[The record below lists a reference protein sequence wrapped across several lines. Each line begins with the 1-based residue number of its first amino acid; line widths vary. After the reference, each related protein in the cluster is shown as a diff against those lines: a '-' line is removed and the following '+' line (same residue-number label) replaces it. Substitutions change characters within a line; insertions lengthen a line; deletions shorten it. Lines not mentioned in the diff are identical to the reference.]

1 MRAVDLR
8 PVLTDLRFAG
18 PVAVAWVVVVL
29 LVAQP
34 GSAILVAAVAAGVAV
49 LSGVVTGHP
58 ALRPRVRAVGAV
70 VLTAGACCVL
80 VAVSIAVG
88 QVHRDPEALRR
99 AVGHSARVAVD
110 LRRDLG
116 PGDKSVVG
124 ALRAVDGHGVG
135 GVPARV
141 VTTSDTVLPAGTL
154 LTGRATVERD
164 DPGSPTAAVLFLRG
178 EPEREPPTGA
188 LAATA
193 EVRRAFV
200 AVTADLPEPGAAL
213 LRGLAIGDRSGL
225 DPGTEAAM
233 ETSALTHLTAVS
245 GSNCA
250 VVVALVV
257 AVGRG
262 LGAPRCMRAVAAV
275 ALLVAFVVLVR
286 PDPSILRATVM
297 AVVVLV
303 VRLTGRPVR
312 GVPLVA
318 LAVLG
323 MLVVDPWTGRAIA
336 FALSVLAT
344 GGILVLGAT
353 AHRAARAAT
362 LATGGR
368 RGGGPGRGAGG
379 LLAGDDRARPGVPDL
394 RGAGQPAH
402 RAARAGRHGPRPRR
416 VHGGTGVARSGG
428 GPGRRRLGTGRRDRV
443 GGAHRG
449 RAPRGVDRVARRRDG
464 DRRRGRRERSRRGGR
479 ARPRAA
485 PGPGAPRRCGRTRAG
500 RRRGRGAP
508 CGPADERAGR
518 LVGGDVRRRT
528 GDAVLVRAPDGPIA
542 LVDTGDDEPRLLAC
556 LDLLGV
562 ERVALLVLT
571 HFDRDHVGA
580 LPAVA
585 GLVDRALVGP
595 VGRAEDA
602 RVVEDLRRADVRVG
616 TADDTTEGTLGALGW
631 RVVWPPSGSIEAGND
646 ASVVLAT
653 TEGAG
658 CGTCVSG
665 VFLGDLGERAQRRL
679 RPHLDVHPDVVKVAH
694 HGSADQDPGLYRQ
707 LAAPVGLIG
716 VGADNTYG
724 HPTQRTLDLLRAA
737 GTTAFRTDRQG
748 TVVVSRDRSGA
759 LRVWTEHPDGASPGP
774 TGGVRAE
781 PSAAGRRIVAGHDR
795 TRSRPRRRPRRRPRP
810 GPRRKDRM
818 PAKKPSRAAAA
829 IDQVPW
835 SGIRPAPVVLVTGP
849 EAFLA
854 DRAIGVLRDLLVG
867 EDPALEVH
875 DLEADQY
882 APGLLATLA
891 SPSLFG
897 EPRLVRVTNVEK
909 CTDAFITETIAYLQG
924 PADDVT
930 LVLRHGGG
938 VRGKKLLDT
947 IRSGVGGGVE
957 VQCDELKRDTDKIDF
972 VNAEFR
978 AARRKVAPSA
988 VRTLVA
994 AFSDDLAELAAA
1006 CRQLLADEAEE
1017 ITDKV
1022 VDKYYGG
1029 RVETNAFKV
1038 ADIALAGRSAP
1049 AIVELRHALA
1059 TGGPGPDRRRVREQD
1074 PHDGEGQLL
1083 PWHERPGGVRPRHG
1097 AVAGPARAA
1106 GRRRVERGRAGERD
1120 HEHRR
1125 GGHRGEG
1132 RLAGRALRAR
1142 GHGPHD
1148 RPARRGPL
1156 TDGAP
1161 PARCWRLCVARRAVA
1176 QPEAR
1181 RTTHFRGAS
1190 CFRLCRVVPAR
1201 GSHTRPGAGPQR
1213 PCRPPATMPGPARPS
1228 APRQR
1233 RRPRTDRCGAFVRH
1247 SVGQRAGSQRAETF
1261 LAMADLRF
1269 AAWFLWMTPLL
1280 TALSSFFEAR
1290 TRAAVALSLSPAA
1303 TASLV

>member
-1 MRAVDLR
+1 MRGVDLR

-18 PVAVAWVVVVL
+18 PVAVAWVVAVL

-34 GSAILVAAVAAGVAV
+34 GSAIVVAAVAAGVAV

-99 AVGHSARVAVD
+99 AVGHSATVVVD
-110 LRRDLG
+110 LRRDLA
-116 PGDKSVVG
+116 PGDHSVVG

-135 GVPARV
+135 AVPVRV

-250 VVVALVV
+250 VVVALVMT
-257 AVGRG
+257 VGRG
-262 LGAPRCMRAVAAV
+262 LGAPRCVRAVAAV

-286 PDPSILRATVM
+286 PDPSILRATLM

-344 GGILVLGAT
+344 GGILVLGPPLT
-353 AHRAARAAT
+353 E
-362 LATGGR
+362 
-368 RGGGPGRGAGG
+368 
-379 LLAGDDRARPGVPDL
+379 LLARRLWPPVAAAVAVPVAAQAACWPVTIVLAPVFPTYAVPANLLTEPLAPVVTVLGLAACTVAPAWPAAAAVLAGV
-394 RGAGQPAH
+394 AWAPA
-402 RAARAGRHGPRPRR
+402 AAIGWVAHTAAALPAASIGWPA
-416 VHGGTGVARSGG
+416 GGTGIVAAVVVSGA
-428 GPGRRRLGTGRRDRV
+428 V
-443 GGAHRG
+443 AGA
-449 RAPRGVDRVARRRDG
+449 VLV
-464 DRRRGRRERSRRGGR
+464 RERLRVPVLLVGAVALALGVG
-479 ARPRAA
+479 AVAVPRAVL
-485 PGPGAPRRCGRTRAG
+485 RTSV
-500 RRRGRGAP
+500 
-508 CGPADERAGR
+508 PADWSVAMCD
-518 LVGGDVRRRT
+518 VGQ

-562 ERVALLVLT
+562 DRLALLVLT

-602 RVVEDLRRADVRVG
+602 RVVEDLRRADVQVG

-653 TEGAG
+653 TESAG

-724 HPTQRTLDLLRAA
+724 HPTQRTLDLLRVA
-737 GTTAFRTDRQG
+737 GTTAFRADRQG

-759 LRVWTEHPDGASPGP
+759 LRVWTEHPDGASPEP

-781 PSAAGRRIVAGHDR
+781 PSAAGRRIVAGPER

-947 IRSGVGGGVE
+947 IRSGIGGGVE

-1049 AIVELRHALA
+1049 AILELRHALA
-1059 TGGPGPDRRRVREQD
+1059 TGEAPVPIVAAFASKIRTMAKVSSFRGTS
-1074 PHDGEGQLL
+1074 GQAASALGMA
-1083 PWHERPGGVRPRHG
+1083 PWQVQRAQRD
-1097 AVAGPARAA
+1097 VAGWSEA
-1106 GRRRVERGRAGERD
+1106 GLANAITSIAEADTAVKGGSRD
-1120 HEHRR
+1120 AHY
-1125 GGHRGEG
+1125 
-1132 RLAGRALRAR
+1132 ALEVMVRTI
-1142 GHGPHD
+1142 
-1148 RPARRGPL
+1148 ARRG
-1156 TDGAP
+1156 
-1161 PARCWRLCVARRAVA
+1161 
-1176 QPEAR
+1176 EAR
-1181 RTTHFRGAS
+1181 
-1190 CFRLCRVVPAR
+1190 
-1201 GSHTRPGAGPQR
+1201 
-1213 PCRPPATMPGPARPS
+1213 
-1228 APRQR
+1228 
-1233 RRPRTDRCGAFVRH
+1233 
-1247 SVGQRAGSQRAETF
+1247 
-1261 LAMADLRF
+1261 
-1269 AAWFLWMTPLL
+1269 
-1280 TALSSFFEAR
+1280 
-1290 TRAAVALSLSPAA
+1290 
-1303 TASLV
+1303 

>member
-18 PVAVAWVVVVL
+18 PVAVAWVVAVL

-49 LSGVVTGHP
+49 LGGVITGHQ

-88 QVHRDPEALRR
+88 QVHRDPEALQQ
-99 AVGHSARVAVD
+99 AVGHGTRAVVD
-110 LRRDLG
+110 LRRDLA
-116 PGDKSVVG
+116 PGDRSVVG
-124 ALRAVDGHGVG
+124 ALRVVDGRGVG
-135 GVPARV
+135 AVPVRV
-141 VTTSDTVLPAGTL
+141 VTTSDTVLPAGTV
-154 LTGRATVERD
+154 LTGRATVEPD

-262 LGAPRCMRAVAAV
+262 LGAPRCVRAVAAV
-275 ALLVAFVVLVR
+275 VLLVAFVVLVR

-344 GGILVLGAT
+344 GGILVLAPPLT
-353 AHRAARAAT
+353 E
-362 LATGGR
+362 
-368 RGGGPGRGAGG
+368 
-379 LLAGDDRARPGVPDL
+379 LLARRLWPPVAAAVAVPVAAQAACWPVTIVLAPVFPTYAVPANLLTEPLAPVVTVLGLAACTVAPAWPAAAAVLAGV
-394 RGAGQPAH
+394 AWAPA
-402 RAARAGRHGPRPRR
+402 AAIAWVAHTAAALPAASIGWPA
-416 VHGGTGVARSGG
+416 GGTGIVAAVVVSGA
-428 GPGRRRLGTGRRDRV
+428 V
-443 GGAHRG
+443 AGA
-449 RAPRGVDRVARRRDG
+449 VLV
-464 DRRRGRRERSRRGGR
+464 RERLRVPVLLVGVVALALGVG
-479 ARPRAA
+479 AVAVPRAVL
-485 PGPGAPRRCGRTRAG
+485 RTSV
-500 RRRGRGAP
+500 
-508 CGPADERAGR
+508 PADWSVAMCD
-518 LVGGDVRRRT
+518 VGQ

-542 LVDTGDDEPRLLAC
+542 LVDTGDDQPRLLAC

-562 ERVALLVLT
+562 DRLALLVLT

-602 RVVEDLRRADVRVG
+602 RVVEDLRRAGARVG
-616 TADDTTEGTLGALGW
+616 TADDTTGGTLGALGW
-631 RVVWPPSGSIEAGND
+631 RAVWPPSGSGEAGND
-646 ASVVLAT
+646 ASVVLT
-653 TEGAG
+653 TAAGAG

-716 VGADNTYG
+716 VGEENTYG

-759 LRVWTEHPDGASPGP
+759 LRVWTEHPDDGAPAGP
-774 TGGVRAE
+774 TGEVRAGQ
-781 PSAAGRRIVAGHDR
+781 SAAGRRIVAGPDR
-795 TRSRPRRRPRRRPRP
+795 PHRRPRRRSPTS
-810 GPRRKDRM
+810 PRRKDRM
-818 PAKKPSRAAAA
+818 PAKKPSRASAA

-849 EAFLA
+849 ETFLA
-854 DRAIGVLRDLLVG
+854 ERAIGVLRDLLVG

-909 CTDAFITETIAYLQG
+909 CTDAFITETISYLQG

-1059 TGGPGPDRRRVREQD
+1059 TGEAPVPIVAAFASKIRTMAKVSSFRGTS
-1074 PHDGEGQLL
+1074 GQAASALGMA
-1083 PWHERPGGVRPRHG
+1083 PWQVQRAQRD
-1097 AVAGPARAA
+1097 VAGWSEA
-1106 GRRRVERGRAGERD
+1106 GLANAITSIAEADTAVKGGSRD
-1120 HEHRR
+1120 AHY
-1125 GGHRGEG
+1125 
-1132 RLAGRALRAR
+1132 ALEVMVRTI
-1142 GHGPHD
+1142 
-1148 RPARRGPL
+1148 ARRG
-1156 TDGAP
+1156 
-1161 PARCWRLCVARRAVA
+1161 
-1176 QPEAR
+1176 EAR
-1181 RTTHFRGAS
+1181 
-1190 CFRLCRVVPAR
+1190 
-1201 GSHTRPGAGPQR
+1201 
-1213 PCRPPATMPGPARPS
+1213 
-1228 APRQR
+1228 
-1233 RRPRTDRCGAFVRH
+1233 
-1247 SVGQRAGSQRAETF
+1247 
-1261 LAMADLRF
+1261 
-1269 AAWFLWMTPLL
+1269 
-1280 TALSSFFEAR
+1280 
-1290 TRAAVALSLSPAA
+1290 
-1303 TASLV
+1303 

>member
-18 PVAVAWVVVVL
+18 PVAVAWMVAVL
-29 LVAQP
+29 LVAHP
-34 GSAILVAAVAAGVAV
+34 GSAIVVAAVAAGVAV
-49 LSGVVTGHP
+49 LGGVVTGHP

-99 AVGHSARVAVD
+99 AVGHSTRVVVD
-110 LRRDLG
+110 LRRDLA
-116 PGDKSVVG
+116 PGDRSVVG
-124 ALRAVDGHGVG
+124 ALRVVDGHGVG
-135 GVPARV
+135 AVPVRV
-141 VTTSDTVLPAGTL
+141 VTTSDTVLPAGTV

-188 LAATA
+188 PAATA

-225 DPGTEAAM
+225 DPETEAAM

-262 LGAPRCMRAVAAV
+262 LGAPRVVRALAAV

-323 MLVVDPWTGRAIA
+323 MLVADPWTGRAIA

-344 GGILVLGAT
+344 GGILVLGPPLTEMLA
-353 AHRAARAAT
+353 RRLWPPVAAAVAVPVAAQAACWPVT
-362 LATGGR
+362 IVLAPVFPTYAV
-368 RGGGPGRGAGG
+368 PANLLTEPLAPVVTVLG
-379 LLAGDDRARPGVPDL
+379 LVACTVAPVWPAAAEVLAGVAW
-394 RGAGQPAH
+394 APA
-402 RAARAGRHGPRPRR
+402 AAIGWVAHTAAALPAASIGWPA
-416 VHGGTGVARSGG
+416 GGTGIVAAVVVSG
-428 GPGRRRLGTGRRDRV
+428 
-443 GGAHRG
+443 A
-449 RAPRGVDRVARRRDG
+449 VAAAVLV
-464 DRRRGRRERSRRGGR
+464 RERQRVPVLLVGAVALVLGVG
-479 ARPRAA
+479 AVAVPRAVL
-485 PGPGAPRRCGRTRAG
+485 RTSV
-500 RRRGRGAP
+500 
-508 CGPADERAGR
+508 PADWSVAMCD
-518 LVGGDVRRRT
+518 VGQ

-646 ASVVLAT
+646 ASVMLAT
-653 TEGAG
+653 TAGNG

-737 GTTAFRTDRQG
+737 GTTAFRTDVQG

-774 TGGVRAE
+774 TWGVRAE
-781 PSAAGRRIVAGHDR
+781 PSPAGRRIVAGHDR
-795 TRSRPRRRPRRRPRP
+795 PRSRPRSRPRRRPRRHPRPR
-810 GPRRKDRM
+810 PRRKDRM

-978 AARRKVAPSA
+978 AARRKVVPSA

-1059 TGGPGPDRRRVREQD
+1059 TGEAPVPIVAAFASKIRTMAKVSSFRGTS
-1074 PHDGEGQLL
+1074 GQAASALGMA
-1083 PWHERPGGVRPRHG
+1083 PWQVQRAQRD
-1097 AVAGPARAA
+1097 VAGWSEA
-1106 GRRRVERGRAGERD
+1106 GLANAITSIAEADTAVKGGSRD
-1120 HEHRR
+1120 AHY
-1125 GGHRGEG
+1125 
-1132 RLAGRALRAR
+1132 ALEVMVRTI
-1142 GHGPHD
+1142 
-1148 RPARRGPL
+1148 ARRG
-1156 TDGAP
+1156 
-1161 PARCWRLCVARRAVA
+1161 
-1176 QPEAR
+1176 EAR
-1181 RTTHFRGAS
+1181 
-1190 CFRLCRVVPAR
+1190 
-1201 GSHTRPGAGPQR
+1201 
-1213 PCRPPATMPGPARPS
+1213 
-1228 APRQR
+1228 
-1233 RRPRTDRCGAFVRH
+1233 
-1247 SVGQRAGSQRAETF
+1247 
-1261 LAMADLRF
+1261 
-1269 AAWFLWMTPLL
+1269 
-1280 TALSSFFEAR
+1280 
-1290 TRAAVALSLSPAA
+1290 
-1303 TASLV
+1303 

>member
-18 PVAVAWVVVVL
+18 PVAVAWVVAVL

-34 GSAILVAAVAAGVAV
+34 GAVILVAAVAAGVAV
-49 LSGVVTGHP
+49 LGGVVTGHP

-88 QVHRDPEALRR
+88 QVHRDPEALRQ
-99 AVGHSARVAVD
+99 AVGHGARAVVD
-110 LRRDLG
+110 LRRDLA
-116 PGDKSVVG
+116 PGDRSVVG
-124 ALRAVDGHGVG
+124 ALRVVDGHGVG
-135 GVPARV
+135 AVPVRV
-141 VTTSDTVLPAGTL
+141 VTTSDTVLPAGTV

-178 EPEREPPTGA
+178 QPGREPPTGA

-250 VVVALVV
+250 VVIALVV

-262 LGAPRCMRAVAAV
+262 LGAPRVVRAVAAV
-275 ALLVAFVVLVR
+275 AFLVAFVVLVR

-312 GVPLVA
+312 GLPLVA

-323 MLVVDPWTGRAIA
+323 MLVVDPWTGREIA

-344 GGILVLGAT
+344 GGILVLAPP
-353 AHRAARAAT
+353 
-362 LATGGR
+362 LAE
-368 RGGGPGRGAGG
+368 
-379 LLAGDDRARPGVPDL
+379 LLARRLWPPVAAAVAVPVTAQAACWPVTIVLAPVFPTYAVPANLVTEPLAPVVTVLGLAACTVAPVWPAAAEVLAGV
-394 RGAGQPAH
+394 AWAPA
-402 RAARAGRHGPRPRR
+402 AAIGWVAHTAAALPVASIGWPA
-416 VHGGTGVARSGG
+416 GGTGIVAAVVVSG
-428 GPGRRRLGTGRRDRV
+428 
-443 GGAHRG
+443 A
-449 RAPRGVDRVARRRDG
+449 VAAAVLV
-464 DRRRGRRERSRRGGR
+464 RERLRVPVLLVGAVALALGVG
-479 ARPRAA
+479 AVAVPRAVL
-485 PGPGAPRRCGRTRAG
+485 RTSV
-500 RRRGRGAP
+500 
-508 CGPADERAGR
+508 PADWSVAMCD
-518 LVGGDVRRRT
+518 VGQ
-528 GDAVLVRAPDGPIA
+528 GDAVLVRAPDGPVA
-542 LVDTGDDEPRLLAC
+542 LVDTGDDEARLLAC

-562 ERVALLVLT
+562 DRVALLVLT

-580 LPAVA
+580 LPAVT

-602 RVVEDLRRADVRVG
+602 RVVEDLRRAGVRVG
-616 TADDTTEGTLGALGW
+616 TADDTTDGMLGPLVW
-631 RVVWPPSGSIEAGND
+631 RAVWPPSGSGEAGND

-653 TEGAG
+653 TAGAG
-658 CGTCVSG
+658 CVTCVSG

-707 LAAPVGLIG
+707 LSAPVGLIG

-724 HPTQRTLDLLRAA
+724 HPTQRTLDLLRVA

-759 LRVWTEHPDGASPGP
+759 LRVWTEDPDGASPGP

-781 PSAAGRRIVAGHDR
+781 PSAAGRRIVAGPER
-795 TRSRPRRRPRRRPRP
+795 SRSRPRRRPRRRPRP

-909 CTDAFITETIAYLQG
+909 CTDAFITETISYLQG

-1059 TGGPGPDRRRVREQD
+1059 TGEAPVPIVAAFASKIRTMAKVSSFRGTS
-1074 PHDGEGQLL
+1074 GQAASALGMA
-1083 PWHERPGGVRPRHG
+1083 PWQVQRAQRD
-1097 AVAGPARAA
+1097 VAGWSEA
-1106 GRRRVERGRAGERD
+1106 GLANAITSIAEADTAVKGGSRD
-1120 HEHRR
+1120 AHY
-1125 GGHRGEG
+1125 
-1132 RLAGRALRAR
+1132 ALEVMVRTI
-1142 GHGPHD
+1142 
-1148 RPARRGPL
+1148 ARRG
-1156 TDGAP
+1156 
-1161 PARCWRLCVARRAVA
+1161 
-1176 QPEAR
+1176 EAR
-1181 RTTHFRGAS
+1181 
-1190 CFRLCRVVPAR
+1190 
-1201 GSHTRPGAGPQR
+1201 
-1213 PCRPPATMPGPARPS
+1213 
-1228 APRQR
+1228 
-1233 RRPRTDRCGAFVRH
+1233 
-1247 SVGQRAGSQRAETF
+1247 
-1261 LAMADLRF
+1261 
-1269 AAWFLWMTPLL
+1269 
-1280 TALSSFFEAR
+1280 
-1290 TRAAVALSLSPAA
+1290 
-1303 TASLV
+1303 